1 MDSEK
6 TFSRVGTIDY
16 MAPELVREEGHSF
29 AVDWWS
35 VGVLLWE
42 LVSGERSVLSIL
54 SAIFRISLL
63 LPNRCFK
70 DKVYGQLA

>member
-42 LVSGERSVLSIL
+42 LVSGDCSVLSIL
-54 SAIFRISLL
+54 SAIFRIFFAPPCCMGSLL
-63 LPNRCFK
+63 S
-70 DKVYGQLA
+70 LAVA